1 MLGLVSTIMH
11 LSRFD
16 EAITYFCV
24 ACEYNL
30 RLSKQC
36 TLPMSAMDSQLLLKG
51 RRLCFQV
58 SVIDLDLER
67 RRYSAE
73 YRRECSMLI

>member
-1 MLGLVSTIMH
+1 MLVLISAMMH
-11 LSRFD
+11 LARFD

-58 SVIDLDLER
+58 SVVIR
-67 RRYSAE
+67 S
-73 YRRECSMLI
+73 